1 MIFIF
6 FTILVALIAQM
17 QIFPILGLELD
28 LLLVVTIYYGF
39 LYGWKVGSGVGLVAG
54 ILQDIFSFGMLGMA
68 PVGLVTCGLLAGYS
82 RRVLILRYWIV
93 RVGLVFVLTVLN
105 MVVYLGVSNM
115 LFQGELYVLLKAKWF
130 VIGIGNA
137 IVAGILFWLVDRYG

>member
-68 PVGLVTCGLLAGYS
+68 PVGLVICGLLAGYS
-82 RRVLILRYWIV
+82 RRMLILRHWVV

-115 LFQGELYVLLKAKWF
+115 FFQGELYVLLKAKWF

-137 IVAGILFWLVDRYG
+137 IVSGVVFWLVDRYG